1 MGKLSFGIFSG
12 VTMPGLLFRFGVW
25 NLASCFFVVGV
36 NKIGWQFL
44 PVVGWHFWFIGVVFI
59 LGAGSLVPPA
69 TFSLGFV
76 KLASLLGLAWLVGV
90 TDTFIGNGSL
100 VPPANAG

>member
-1 MGKLSFGIFSG
+1 MGSSA
-12 VTMPGLLFRFGVW
+12 GLQSPDFFFRFGVW
-25 NLASCFFVVGV
+25 NLASGFFVVGV
-36 NKIGWQFL
+36 NGMCWQFV
-44 PVVGWHFWFIGVVFI
+44 PVVGLHFWFIRVVFI

-90 TDTFIGNGSL
+90 TDTFIGAGSL
-100 VPPANAG
+100 VPPVTAG